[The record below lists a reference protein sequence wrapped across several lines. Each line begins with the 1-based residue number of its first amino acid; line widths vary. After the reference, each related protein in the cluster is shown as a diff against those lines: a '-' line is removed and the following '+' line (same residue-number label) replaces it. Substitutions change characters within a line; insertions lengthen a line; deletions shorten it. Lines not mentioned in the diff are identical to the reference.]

1 MLAGI
6 ATKKE
11 IKDLRD
17 RFEKEN
23 SLPERFVQV
32 HVRREREM
40 QETRETVFPVHSYS
54 LSHSLFHSDEESC

>member
-32 HVRREREM
+32 HVRRERCKR
-40 QETRETVFPVHSYS
+40 QERQSFLFTLT
-54 LSHSLFHSDEESC
+54 LTLSLFHLDEESC